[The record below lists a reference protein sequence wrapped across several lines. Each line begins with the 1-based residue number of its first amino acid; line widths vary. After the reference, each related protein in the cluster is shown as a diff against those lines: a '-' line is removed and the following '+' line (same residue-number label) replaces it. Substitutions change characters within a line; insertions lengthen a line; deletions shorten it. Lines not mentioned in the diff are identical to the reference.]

1 MVKNLK
7 LKKMMTAI
15 ERYWDRDNL
24 RDISLEERIAF
35 DIFEDLRGRKGL
47 VDDVDS
53 EIQSEI
59 LETWIDKIKIW
70 VR

>member
-1 MVKNLK
+1 
-7 LKKMMTAI
+7 MMTAI

-47 VDDVDS
+47 IDDVDS
-53 EIQSEI
+53 EIQTEI

>member
-1 MVKNLK
+1 
-7 LKKMMTAI
+7 MTAI

>member
-1 MVKNLK
+1 
-7 LKKMMTAI
+7 MMTAI

-47 VDDVDS
+47 IDDVDS

>member
-1 MVKNLK
+1 
-7 LKKMMTAI
+7 MTAI

-47 VDDVDS
+47 IDDVDS

>member
-47 VDDVDS
+47 IDDVDS